1 MMPWGVDQTFGEN
14 RQTRASLDDFFFG
27 LDTATAVHPWV
38 KNEMQ
43 RGLLFQKCLKYAP
56 CKTEYLNDLKLV
68 MAKATTTSNFIK
80 QVSSTISSYTSQD
93 VKDEQVRSAAWV
105 GKQVTRV
112 KALLKKNGI
121 KY

>member
-1 MMPWGVDQTFGEN
+1 
-14 RQTRASLDDFFFG
+14 
-27 LDTATAVHPWV
+27 
-38 KNEMQ
+38 
-43 RGLLFQKCLKYAP
+43 
-56 CKTEYLNDLKLV
+56 